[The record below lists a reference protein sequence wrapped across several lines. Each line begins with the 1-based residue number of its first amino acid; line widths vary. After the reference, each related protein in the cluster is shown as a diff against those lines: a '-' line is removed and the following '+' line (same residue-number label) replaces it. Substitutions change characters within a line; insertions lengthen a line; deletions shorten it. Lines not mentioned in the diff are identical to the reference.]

1 LNVLAVGAHPDD
13 IELGCYGTLTKHWNS
28 GDKIFGAIITSGEL
42 ASNPKTREKES
53 MEAAKLIDMNL
64 IFGNFPD
71 GNVLA
76 NSTLVSFL
84 DNIIKKKKINIMY
97 IHTEHDRHQ
106 DHAAIA
112 KASISAARNLKQL
125 YSYETPS
132 VISDFHPQLFV
143 DITKT
148 LQTKI
153 NAIKKHKSQKSKV
166 YMRIEAIKG
175 IAKFRAYQCGLRKR
189 SCESFE
195 VHKVVRD

>member
-1 LNVLAVGAHPDD
+1 MNVLAVGAHPDD
-13 IELGCYGTLTKHWNS
+13 IELGCYGTLTKHRNS

-53 MEAAKLIDMNL
+53 IEAAKLIDMNL
-64 IFGNFPD
+64 TFGNFPD
-71 GNVLA
+71 GNLQA

-84 DNIIKKKKINIMY
+84 DDIIKKKKINIMY

-106 DHAAIA
+106 DHIA
-112 KASISAARNLKQL
+112 VARAGISAARNLKQL
-125 YSYETPS
+125 YSYETPN
-132 VISDFHPQLFV
+132 VLSDYHPQLFV
-143 DITKT
+143 DITNS

-153 NAIKKHKSQKSKV
+153 NAIKKHKSQKNKV